1 MTASTIS
8 AGNKTTRFQKEIRR
22 EYVRDGIYG
31 DAIGNDVNSII
42 QTNKNLKKISIPLVG
57 KVGGAGVTGSTQLSG
72 NEQALSNY
80 AQTMQPTYY
89 RQGVLVDNE
98 ENELA
103 EFDLFEEARP
113 GLMDWAMELKRDQIT
128 QALGAIE
135 AGGTYANYGGTG
147 GAYGAVAATAGQMD
161 TWNTNNPDRILYGA
175 LISNYSAGDHTASLG
190 TIDTTNDKM
199 TAALVTLAKR
209 RANLARPKIRP
220 VKLGRSKSATYVMYI
235 GSFGFRDLKNDTTIA
250 SANREARPRDVKEN
264 PIFADG
270 DLFYDGVIV
279 KEVCDMDVF
288 IDGGDSSNQY
298 SGVWGS
304 GATGDGL
311 DNAGGSSSRVGVA
324 FLCGAQA
331 VAFVMGRNAEF
342 KRKKEDDYDHL
353 NGVAVS
359 MKHDIKKT
367 FYNNK
372 QHGMVT
378 VFHSASAD
386 A

>member
-1 MTASTIS
+1 MTSSTINS
-8 AGNKTTRFQKEIRR
+8 GNKTTRFQKDVRR
-22 EYVRDGIYG
+22 EYVRDGIFG
-31 DAIGNDVNSII
+31 DAIGNDINSII

-57 KVGGAGVTGSTQLSG
+57 KVGGAGVTGSSQLSG
-72 NEQALSNY
+72 SEQSLSNY

-103 EFDLFEEARP
+103 EFDLFAEARP
-113 GLMDWAMELKRDQIT
+113 ALMDWAMELKRDQII

-135 AGGTYANYGGTG
+135 AGGTYYNYGGTG
-147 GAYGAVAATAGQMD
+147 GATGATAASAANMD
-161 TWNTNNPDRILYGA
+161 TWNTNNADRILYGKD
-175 LISNYSAGDHTASLG
+175 LSNYSAGNHTTSLSN
-190 TIDTTNDKM
+190 IDTTNDKM

-235 GSFGFRDLKNDTTIA
+235 GSFGFRDLKQDSTITQ
-250 SANREARPRDVKEN
+250 ANREARPRDVKDN

-270 DLFYDGVIV
+270 DLFYDGVII

-288 IDGGDSSNQY
+288 IDGGDATNPY
-298 SGVWGS
+298 SGVWGAGAS
-304 GATGDGL
+304 GDSLKTGG
-311 DNAGGSSSRVGVA
+311 NSSSRVGVA

-342 KRKKEDDYDHL
+342 KRRKEDDYEHL

-378 VFHSASAD
+378 VFHSAAAD

>member
-8 AGNKTTRFQKEIRR
+8 AGNKTTQFQKEVRR

-57 KVGGAGVTGSTQLSG
+57 KVGGAGVTGSTALGGS
-72 NEQALSNY
+72 EQALSNY

-135 AGGTYANYGGTG
+135 AGGTYANYGGVG
-147 GAYGAVAATAGQMD
+147 GAYGAAAATAAQMD
-161 TWNTNNPDRILYGA
+161 TWNTNNADRIMYGA
-175 LISNYSAGDHTASLG
+175 LISNYTAGNHTVSLA
-190 TIDTTNDKM
+190 TIDNTADKM

-209 RANLARPKIRP
+209 RANLAKPSIRP
-220 VKLGRSKSATYVMYI
+220 VKLGRSKSATYCMYI
-235 GSFGFRDLKNDTTIA
+235 GSYGFRDLKNDTVMA
-250 SANREARPRDVKEN
+250 QANREARPRDVKEN

-270 DLFYDGVIV
+270 DLYYDGVII
-279 KEVCDMDVF
+279 KEVVDMDVF
-288 IDGGDSSNQY
+288 IDAGDTSSAYN
-298 SGVWGS
+298 GVWGAN
-304 GATGDGL
+304 ATGDSLLIGG
-311 DNAGGSSSRVGVA
+311 NAGTRVGVA

-331 VAFVMGRNAEF
+331 VGFVMGRNAEF

-353 NGVAVS
+353 NGVAIS

-378 VFHSASAD
+378 VFHSALAD
-386 A
+386 V